1 MCCISISKNI
11 LHKILPTN
19 NFLFR
24 IGYKDSSKCTFGYIH
39 EETIEHLLFYCRHV
53 NKMWNNLQFLCQ
65 KYGLFTF
72 NISVQNVIF
81 GIEVNDNIYNKS
93 TNYLLILTKYY
104 IYTFKCRENTICSF
118 VQFFH

>member
-1 MCCISISKNI
+1 MNWDKIYQIPFLCMKQTKFQCFQYKI
-11 LHKILPTN
+11 LHRILPTN

-24 IGYKDSSKCTFGYIH
+24 IGYKDSSKCTFCYIH

-53 NKMWNNLQFLCQ
+53 NKLWNNLQFLCQ

-81 GIEVNDNIYNKS
+81 GIEVNDNIYN
-93 TNYLLILTKYY
+93 N
-104 IYTFKCRENTICSF
+104 
-118 VQFFH
+118 